1 MKKRG
6 EEMVDILLVGGG
18 HAHLGILRRIRMKA
32 VDYQVTLISASTYQY
47 YSGMFS
53 GFTEGLYS
61 EQEIRIN
68 LEELCQQSGV
78 TFIKDTIVH
87 VDATNRK
94 LVGTT
99 GIEYDFKLVSFD
111 IGSSV
116 GSFDG
121 SIKQIEIKPNYVFP
135 NEIHT
140 FRETAFPVVVGG
152 GAAGVE
158 MALSVQAWRLNNGYK
173 SNVTVI
179 SSSRLLSSV
188 SEKASS
194 KIMKIV
200 KQKGIVVYDQD
211 EIIETSGQQLT
222 TKSGRQIACS
232 QLLPLTGAKAST
244 LFADSS
250 LTLDNNGFLL
260 VESTLQVKDFPWV
273 FGAGDC
279 VSIRTNPELPK
290 NGVYAV
296 RQEPVLWGNIN
307 HYLTG
312 KPLKSFIPQKKF
324 LSILSV
330 GQQQGLFTYGEN
342 AFYGRWAWRL
352 KHSID
357 VKFMEKHK

>member
-1 MKKRG
+1 M
-6 EEMVDILLVGGG
+6 DLLLVGGG

-32 VDYQVTLISASTYQY
+32 VDYNVTLISASTYQY

-53 GFTEGLYS
+53 GFTEGLYA
-61 EQEIRIN
+61 EHEIRIN
-68 LEELCQQSGV
+68 LAELCEQAGV
-78 TFIKDTIVH
+78 TFVEDTIVH
-87 VDATNRK
+87 IDAANRK
-94 LVGTT
+94 LVGAT
-99 GIEYDFKLVSFD
+99 GKVYDFKLVSFD
-111 IGSSV
+111 IGSRV

-135 NEIHT
+135 NEINT

-158 MALSVQAWRLNNGYK
+158 MALSVQAWRLNNGFK
-173 SNVTVI
+173 PNVTVI
-179 SSSRLLSSV
+179 SSSPLLSSV

-200 KQKGIVVYDQD
+200 KQKGIVVYED
-211 EIIETSGQQLT
+211 EIKETSRQQLI
-222 TKSGRQIACS
+222 TKSGKRIACS
-232 QLLPLTGAKAST
+232 QLLPLTGPQASS
-244 LFADSS
+244 LFAESS
-250 LTLDNNGFLL
+250 LTLDENGFLL

-279 VSIRTNPELPK
+279 VTIRTYPELPK

-307 HYLTG
+307 LYLTG
-312 KPLKSFIPQKKF
+312 KPLKSFVPQKKF

-330 GQQQGLFTYGEN
+330 GQQEGLFTYGDI
-342 AFYGRWAWRL
+342 ALYGKWAWRL

-357 VKFMEKHK
+357 VKFMGKHK

>member
-1 MKKRG
+1 
-6 EEMVDILLVGGG
+6 MVDILLVGGG

-173 SNVTVI
+173 PNVTVI

-194 KIMKIV
+194 KIMNIA

-211 EIIETSGQQLT
+211 EILETSGQQLT
-222 TKSGRQIACS
+222 TKRGRRIACS

-250 LTLDNNGFLL
+250 LTLDNGFLL

-296 RQEPVLWGNIN
+296 RQEPLLWGNIN
-307 HYLTG
+307 LYLTG
-312 KPLKSFIPQKKF
+312 KPLKTFVPQKKF

-357 VKFMEKHK
+357 VKFMNKHK